1 MWEKGVEA
9 WGKLAESKGSYTV
22 GRGKRLKV
30 LGERREKQERD
41 IVGEQY

>member
-22 GRGKRLKV
+22 GRGKRLKGV
-30 LGERREKQERD
+30 GGEK
-41 IVGEQY
+41 GKAGKGHSW

>member
-30 LGERREKQERD
+30 LGEREGKSRK
-41 IVGEQY
+41 GT